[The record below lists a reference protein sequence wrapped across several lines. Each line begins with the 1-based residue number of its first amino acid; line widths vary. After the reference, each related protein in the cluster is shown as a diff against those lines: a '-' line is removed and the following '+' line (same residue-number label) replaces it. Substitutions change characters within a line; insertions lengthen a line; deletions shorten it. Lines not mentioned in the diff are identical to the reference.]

1 MSHLRRIGLPVL
13 LGALALGT
21 AACKPRPSNDAP
33 SAKAVAALSR
43 GINLGMWTAEKELD
57 ALHAAQVNPDEA
69 DLAAIRALGLKHVR
83 IIFDPAWLADAS
95 LKPRPERLAEMQRDL
110 ARLRDHG
117 LFVVLSMQPASAF
130 KQRLA
135 TDAKT
140 LEQTA
145 TLWRALAKALKGF
158 TADQLA
164 YELLN
169 EPEIESA
176 ERTREI
182 LTAFATAVRSAA
194 PDHLLIAQG
203 PRFSDIADLMRLAPL
218 ADRNVV
224 YSFHFYEPKNFT
236 HQGVPYGWPMWAL
249 LRDLPYPSSP
259 EAVEP
264 ALAFMPFEAVE
275 HARFY
280 GEQRWDRSKLAEAIA
295 PIAGWARQHGVKL
308 WCSEFGVFRY
318 NARPEDRAT
327 WLADTRG
334 LLEQNG
340 IGWALWDY
348 SGYFGLVSG
357 AQGQRVLDRRAA
369 AALGLSLPQG

>member
-1 MSHLRRIGLPVL
+1 
-13 LGALALGT
+13 
-21 AACKPRPSNDAP
+21 
-33 SAKAVAALSR
+33 
-43 GINLGMWTAEKELD
+43 
-57 ALHAAQVNPDEA
+57 
-69 DLAAIRALGLKHVR
+69 
-83 IIFDPAWLADAS
+83 
-95 LKPRPERLAEMQRDL
+95 
-110 ARLRDHG
+110 
-117 LFVVLSMQPASAF
+117 
-130 KQRLA
+130 
-135 TDAKT
+135 
-140 LEQTA
+140 
-145 TLWRALAKALKGF
+145 
-158 TADQLA
+158 
-164 YELLN
+164 
-169 EPEIESA
+169 
-176 ERTREI
+176 
-182 LTAFATAVRSAA
+182 
-194 PDHLLIAQG
+194 
-203 PRFSDIADLMRLAPL
+203 MRLAPL

-295 PIAGWARQHGVKL
+295 PVAGWARQHGVKL

-369 AALGLSLPQG
+369 TALDLSLPPG